1 MGAACDGA
9 DFSGAV
15 VAGMQLQGATLKNAK
30 FAGVNLLL
38 LPVIG
43 FFGTLTLQ

>member
-1 MGAACDGA
+1 MGAACDGV

-30 FAGVNLLL
+30 FAGVNLWS
-38 LPVIG
+38 PSGDWISWG
-43 FFGTLTLQ
+43 H